1 LVHYDLHA
9 STYSHIDSPSV
20 AVASSPL
27 TEGSGSVSLELP
39 VSQKTRNNFELPAAT
54 ASCSGA
60 EERQQEGI
68 QSSDL
73 VIDVPF
79 SSERDLIIIVDS
91 IPNPS
96 EYCDSARILKEVRI
110 YSPNIPVKYA
120 YRLARGGIAIHL
132 HRIEDKL
139 TVLKS
144 FTEEAFGGARIYH
157 LSAKLSTIFGRPYY
171 RSSLWYSISSVCRLS
186 SVVCL

>member
-1 LVHYDLHA
+1 
-9 STYSHIDSPSV
+9 
-20 AVASSPL
+20 
-27 TEGSGSVSLELP
+27 VSLELP